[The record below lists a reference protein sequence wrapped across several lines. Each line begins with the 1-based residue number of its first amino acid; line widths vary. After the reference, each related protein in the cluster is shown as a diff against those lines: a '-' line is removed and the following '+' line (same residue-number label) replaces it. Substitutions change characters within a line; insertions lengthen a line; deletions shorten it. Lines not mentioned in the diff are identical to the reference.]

1 MINIKA
7 GIIPV
12 TDQILLKGQVLLLSS
27 IRTFH
32 IIIRDFLHLHPK
44 ISLIP
49 ATINIKLLQT
59 IALHTTKDAHKEVG
73 STFSETMV
81 VLKQFKITFI
91 SMIEEE
97 EDMNSK
103 TNSLKDNK
111 ISTKTIREV
120 RVDTTL
126 DQMIS
131 MVTKM
136 KEEMS
141 TMIEVHE
148 EVINKKEK
156 AIEEILRKIEIIEEI
171 IKIKITED
179 FRRTKDFRIIDQI
192 IDNKEI
198 IQIEE
203 EEVSLRRGSL
213 IEIGIEVLIEDKVT
227 RDSRNNNQEITKIIA
242 VEEVLEGEV
251 EGEFNLKI

>member
-1 MINIKA
+1 
-7 GIIPV
+7 
-12 TDQILLKGQVLLLSS
+12 
-27 IRTFH
+27 
-32 IIIRDFLHLHPK
+32 
-44 ISLIP
+44 
-49 ATINIKLLQT
+49 
-59 IALHTTKDAHKEVG
+59 
-73 STFSETMV
+73 
-81 VLKQFKITFI
+81 
-91 SMIEEE
+91 MIEEE